1 MRDTWCSL
9 WSFRCECDVWVD
21 GAGSWNKKSVD
32 HSMVSYMFMHACL
45 CTVWFHAWRW
55 ICMDYLHQCLNSI
68 CGLEKKKKR
77 RPQGLKLP
85 VLIGKLIMS
94 LWVGYLRVCVCLW
107 KIQDLSLEAAC
118 DRGSSVLLTPPPSP
132 CSDRTTGERT
142 EVLPSPAEG
151 RYAARNPSRTIA
163 LSPVQIKHWSM
174 CVVMRSCVFVWDLSV
189 SGLLPT
195 VADLAEFFTAVDI
208 CPSQHVLL

>member
-1 MRDTWCSL
+1 MVFIMELQMWMWCVGGWGWIMEQKIC
-9 WSFRCECDVWVD
+9 WSFHGKLHVYACMPVHSLISCMALDLY
-21 GAGSWNKKSVD
+21 GLFASV
-32 HSMVSYMFMHACL
+32 FE
-45 CTVWFHAWRW
+45 F
-55 ICMDYLHQCLNSI
+55 YLWL
-68 CGLEKKKKR
+68 GKEKKKEAS
-77 RPQGLKLP
+77 RPAASCANWQ
-85 VLIGKLIMS
+85 VNHVS
-94 LWVGYLRVCVCLW
+94 VGWISACVCMFVKDPRL
-107 KIQDLSLEAAC
+107 IS
-118 DRGSSVLLTPPPSP
+118 RGSMWPWEFCPPHPLPPPSP

-163 LSPVQIKHWSM
+163 LSPVQIKHSSM

>member
-1 MRDTWCSL
+1 MVFIMELQICLWCVGGWGWIMEQKIC
-9 WSFRCECDVWVD
+9 WSFHGKLYVYACMPVHSLISCMALNLY
-21 GAGSWNKKSVD
+21 GLFASV
-32 HSMVSYMFMHACL
+32 FE
-45 CTVWFHAWRW
+45 F
-55 ICMDYLHQCLNSI
+55 YLWL
-68 CGLEKKKKR
+68 GKEKKK
-77 RPQGLKLP
+77 RPQGLQLP

-118 DRGSSVLLTPPPSP
+118 DRGSSVLLTPPSP

-163 LSPVQIKHWSM
+163 LSPVQIKHLSM